1 MNLQPYA
8 RVIAY
13 SYLLMP
19 SDHEV
24 NDAVADAGRDVE
36 EERWD
41 DHRSSGDPFGSMIV
55 VADPSALAD

>member
-41 DHRSSGDPFGSMIV
+41 DQTTEKCQFDLKANFCLRQIGT
-55 VADPSALAD
+55 